1 MKKIKCIKTLY
12 TFVNDDNLIDNGI
25 DPAEFKNN
33 SYPLFEE
40 GKSYFFVGPM
50 EAISGN
56 TIIYVESDLT
66 LKHNNNKI
74 SEKFYVNEFDEK
86 RVKEWETLFNSEKIS
101 LLKKLFGEEEL
112 SKFSKK
118 PRNEKYILDYFDY
131 NKKK

>member
-1 MKKIKCIKTLY
+1 MKKIKCTKTFY
-12 TFVNDDNLIDNGI
+12 SFVGDDNLIDNGI
-25 DPAEFKNN
+25 DPAEFKKN

-66 LKHNNNKI
+66 TKHNKMKI

-86 RVKEWETLFNSEKIS
+86 RVKEWETKMNSDTIS
-101 LLKKLFGEEEL
+101 RLKSILDYNDFEIL
-112 SKFSKK
+112 TKK
-118 PRNEKYILDYFDY
+118 PRNEMYILDYFDY
-131 NKKK
+131 K

>member
-1 MKKIKCIKTLY
+1 MKKIKCTKTLY

-25 DPAEFKNN
+25 DPAEFKKN

-66 LKHNNNKI
+66 TKHNNMKI

-86 RVKEWETLFNSEKIS
+86 RVKEWETKMNSDTIS
-101 LLKKLFGEEEL
+101 RLKSILDYNDFERIT
-112 SKFSKK
+112 KK
-118 PRNEKYILDYFDY
+118 PRNELYILDYFDY
-131 NKKK
+131 K

>member
-1 MKKIKCIKTLY
+1 MKKIKCTKTLY

-66 LKHNNNKI
+66 TKHNNMKI
-74 SEKFYVNEFDEK
+74 SEKFYVNEFDEQK
-86 RVKEWETLFNSEKIS
+86 VKEWETRMNSDTIS
-101 LLKKLFGEEEL
+101 RLKSILDYNDFERIT
-112 SKFSKK
+112 KK
-118 PRNEKYILDYFDY
+118 PRNERYILDYFDY
-131 NKKK
+131 K